1 LRGVRNLD
9 SGPVLRLV
17 ESGPHVEETVRCD
30 AAGELEVQLR
40 VLEDGFS
47 NTVRI
52 ARRGAAK
59 H

>member
-1 LRGVRNLD
+1 MEPTKEAFPLASV
-9 SGPVLRLV
+9 PVSRLG
-17 ESGPHVEETVRCD
+17 EGPHVEETVRCD

-52 ARRGAAK
+52 ARRG
-59 H
+59 